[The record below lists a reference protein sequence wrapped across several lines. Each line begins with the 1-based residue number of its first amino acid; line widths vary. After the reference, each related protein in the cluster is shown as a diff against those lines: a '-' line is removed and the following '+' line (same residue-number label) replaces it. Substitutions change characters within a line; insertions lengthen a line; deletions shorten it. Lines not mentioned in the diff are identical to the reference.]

1 MGDLLSGIVL
11 GLHLA
16 TAHSAPG
23 FEAATPG
30 IYMRAGYG
38 FTAGAYRNSY
48 GKGSAYVAWTLET
61 GDFLGQRRFA
71 LTVGAVTGYPA
82 RPVLPLLVPSV
93 RFGLSD
99 DVSLR
104 LAFIPKPPEIGSAYG
119 LSLSIEREF

>member
-1 MGDLLSGIVL
+1 MSDLLNGIVL

-23 FEAATPG
+23 FENANPG
-30 IYMRAGYG
+30 VYLRAESG

-48 GKGSAYVAWTLET
+48 GRASAYLGWTFES

-82 RPVLPLLVPSV
+82 RAVSALLVPSV
-93 RFGLSD
+93 RFGLVD

-104 LAFIPKPPEIGSAYG
+104 LAFIPKPPEIGAAYG
-119 LSLSIEREF
+119 LHLSIENQF